1 MTAAYGLPD
10 RLIDPVAHAVQHI
23 AVHVLVQPPLSLLVG
38 DWAERTQR
46 GEHEGLLR
54 PEQAA
59 SLLLVLRETA
69 EYIYT
74 NPSDYPSD
82 VEFAL
87 YADEILSLLRDIAH
101 PLLLVSA

>member
-10 RLIDPVAHAVQHI
+10 RLIDPVAHAVQNI
-23 AVHVLVQPPLSLLVG
+23 AAHVLVDPPLSLLVL
-38 DWAERTQR
+38 DWVERVEQ
-46 GEHEGLLR
+46 GEHEGLLM
-54 PEQAA
+54 PQQAA
-59 SLLLVLRETA
+59 SLLLVLKETA

-87 YADEILSLLRDIAH
+87 YADEILSVLTDIAR
-101 PLLLVSA
+101 PALVAA